1 MTAYA
6 TVDDMVSRFGHD
18 EVLRFSGGDGP
29 LPETIIPDRIEQALT
44 DASTRIDTYLRRR
57 YTVPLAAPVPAM
69 IVRAACTLARYDLA
83 MGGDREPTE
92 QMRLAMKDLIG
103 WLEKIAG
110 GSVTLEGAAP
120 IAPSSGARSSDR
132 DATFTSR
139 AGGGL

>member
-1 MTAYA
+1 MTYA
-6 TVDDMVSRFGHD
+6 SVDDMVSRFGET
-18 EVLRFSGGDGP
+18 EVLRFSAGDGP
-29 LPETIIPDRIEQALT
+29 LPETIIPARIEQALA
-44 DASTRIDTYLRRR
+44 DASARIDSYLRRR
-57 YTVPLAAPVPAM
+57 YTVPLAAPVPDV

-92 QMRLAMKDLIG
+92 QMRLAQKDVIG
-103 WLEKIAG
+103 WLEKIASG
-110 GSVTLEGAAP
+110 QATLEGAAP